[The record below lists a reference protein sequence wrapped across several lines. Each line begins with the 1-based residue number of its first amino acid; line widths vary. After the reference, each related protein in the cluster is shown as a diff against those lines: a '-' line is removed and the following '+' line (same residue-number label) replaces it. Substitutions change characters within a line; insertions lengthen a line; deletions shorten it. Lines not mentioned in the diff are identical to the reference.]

1 MTSAHCARGRAVQP
15 ERYSAGRRA
24 RGRAGKTAPALI
36 GRYTTR
42 RTFQQRPYG
51 VLYLSLIWLPPRM
64 HPQLGRVERVWL
76 WPEVLHESSSRPFRR
91 DARRL
96 TPVFAH
102 HVYNGSQPP
111 RIAPVSERRCRSARP
126 ITTRAQ
132 REGPTESD
140 YGKERRSFGG
150 GALFVTAP
158 PSPRPS
164 TAGRADATA
173 APPRYLRRPSSDASG
188 SSRPSGASS
197 ERE

>member
-1 MTSAHCARGRAVQP
+1 MDDTQTT
-15 ERYSAGRRA
+15 ERFRQRR
-24 RGRAGKTAPALI
+24 
-36 GRYTTR
+36 
-42 RTFQQRPYG
+42 YG
-51 VLYLSLIWLPPRM
+51 VLYLSLIWLPPWNA
-64 HPQLGRVERVWL
+64 PQKSPIPVCGEGMV
-76 WPEVLHESSSRPFRR
+76 WPEVLHESSSRPLRR

-96 TPVFAH
+96 TPGFAH

-132 REGPTESD
+132 RDGLTESD

-188 SSRPSGASS
+188 SLRPSGASS

>member
-1 MTSAHCARGRAVQP
+1 MDDTQTT
-15 ERYSAGRRA
+15 ERFRQRR
-24 RGRAGKTAPALI
+24 
-36 GRYTTR
+36 
-42 RTFQQRPYG
+42 YG
-51 VLYLSLIWLPPRM
+51 VLYLSLIWLPPWNA
-64 HPQLGRVERVWL
+64 PQSPPIRACGESMV

-111 RIAPVSERRCRSARP
+111 RTAPVSKRRCRSTRP

-140 YGKERRSFGG
+140 YGKERRSFGD
-150 GALFVTAP
+150 GALLVTAP

-164 TAGRADATA
+164 TAGRADANSRL
-173 APPRYLRRPSSDASG
+173 PPRYLRRPSSDASG
-188 SSRPSGASS
+188 SLCPSGASS